1 MSYPNPYLVDF
12 QKIFFEILRIKEMN
26 PAKIEVAVID
36 EEIEE
41 RHIFERRDVRDVLY
55 ELGPG
60 LNALTIY
67 TDRPAYFS
75 EYVKRMDEENG
86 LIVSVLSK
94 TNIKAKIR
102 LQSKCESLLVVDFE
116 WRENPITGGWKNCCA
131 YLPIHKKPWKVA
143 ENLDIAVPFGYNT
156 VIVKS
161 NYTNDKKFVNDRFD
175 EGFYR
180 DELFYKE
187 G

>member
-1 MSYPNPYLVDF
+1 MSYSNPFLADF

-36 EEIEE
+36 EEIVGQ
-41 RHIFERRDVRDVLY
+41 HIFERMDVRDVLY
-55 ELGPG
+55 ELGPK

-67 TDRPAYFS
+67 TDRPAYFL
-75 EYVKRMDEENG
+75 EYVQKMDDENG
-86 LIVSVLSK
+86 LIVSVFSK
-94 TNIKAKIR
+94 KNIKANMR
-102 LQSKCESLLVVDFE
+102 MQSKSERLLILDFE
-116 WRENPITGGWKNCCA
+116 WKGNCRTGDLNGTCA

-143 ENLDIAVPFGYNT
+143 ENLDIIVPFSYNT

-161 NYTNDKKFVNDRFD
+161 NYANDKKFVNDRFD

>member
-1 MSYPNPYLVDF
+1 MSYSNPYLQDF
-12 QKIFFEILRIKEMN
+12 QKIFFEILRIKELN
-26 PAKIEVAVID
+26 PAKIEVAVLD

-41 RHIFERRDVRDVLY
+41 CHIFERMGVRDVLY
-55 ELGPG
+55 ELGPK

-67 TDRPAYFS
+67 TDRPTYFS
-75 EYVKRMDEENG
+75 EYVKTMDEENG
-86 LIVSVLSK
+86 LIVSVFSK
-94 TNIKAKIR
+94 KSIKAKIC
-102 LQSKCESLLVVDFE
+102 LQSNCESLLLLDFE
-116 WRENPITGGWKNCCA
+116 WNENRQSRVWNAECA
-131 YLPIHKKPWKVA
+131 YVPIHKKPWKVA
-143 ENLDIAVPFGYNT
+143 ENLDIIVPFGYNT

-161 NYTNDKKFVNDRFD
+161 NYTNDKKFVNDRFE

>member
-1 MSYPNPYLVDF
+1 MPYSNPFLADF

-26 PAKIEVAVID
+26 PAKIEVAVLD
-36 EEIEE
+36 EEIEN
-41 RHIFERRDVRDVLY
+41 RHIFERMDVRDALY
-55 ELGPG
+55 QIGPK

-67 TDRPAYFS
+67 TDRPAYFLDF
-75 EYVKRMDEENG
+75 VKRMDEENG
-86 LIVSVLSK
+86 LIVSVFSK
-94 TNIKAKIR
+94 KYIKVNIR
-102 LQSKCESLLVVDFE
+102 LQSKCESLLVLDFE
-116 WRENPITGGWKNCCA
+116 WQESRGIGSWNKNCA

-161 NYTNDKKFVNDRFD
+161 NYANDKKFVNDRFE

>member
-1 MSYPNPYLVDF
+1 MSYSNPYLADF
-12 QKIFFEILRIKEMN
+12 QEIFFEILRIKEIN
-26 PAKIEVAVID
+26 PAKIEVVVLD

-41 RHIFERRDVRDVLY
+41 RRVFEYADVRDVLY
-55 ELGPG
+55 QIGPN

-75 EYVKRMDEENG
+75 EYVKSMGEESG

-94 TNIKAKIR
+94 GMTKTKIR
-102 LQSKCESLLVVDFE
+102 LQSKSESILILDFE
-116 WRENPITGGWKNCCA
+116 WREKWGTVGFNGEFA

-143 ENLDIAVPFGYNT
+143 ENLDIIVPFGYNT

-161 NYTNDKKFVNDRFD
+161 NYANDKKFVNDRFD